1 MVPHGDI
8 SSVSDSVAAAR
19 KIPHQFEISPGRIIV
34 GPPAAPNSLLSVK
47 NSAVHAREYWCE
59 LFFCS

>member
-19 KIPHQFEISPGRIIV
+19 KIPHSLKF
-34 GPPAAPNSLLSVK
+34 PPDALLSAAPNSLLSVK